1 MAMNNAEIRALD
13 DGDLQVQVEKARRD
27 LFNLRVKAT
36 TENLENPRQI
46 GALRKSVAR
55 LLTEQRR
62 RQLKSGGR
70 A

>member
-1 MAMNNAEIRALD
+1 MNITEIRALD
-13 DGDLQVQVEKARRD
+13 EGDLQVQLDKHRRD

-46 GALRKSVAR
+46 GHLRRSIAR

-62 RQLKSGGR
+62 RQIAEGGK